1 MISQTQ
7 IQTAQAA
14 RIAQRLVNHWKH
26 KFEIQVSDDSQNI
39 LMPTARVSL
48 RPSVEYLYVHIDS
61 QLDDLPQLEQVVLDH
76 LNRMAQQEFNVNW
89 QRYN

>member
-61 QLDDLPQLEQVVLDH
+61 QLDDLPHLEQVVLDH